1 MSNILKLV
9 RWGSTP
15 HGTFGELTL
24 PSGKKMYTVE
34 RPWVGNKRK
43 ESCFPAGCYPL
54 VEHTSPLMQS
64 LSRGKYQTAWM
75 VDNVPDRDYILIHV
89 ANTMLNLEGCI
100 GVGSDLGWVESPKGS
115 GPRWAVTGSSV
126 CVDTLMEE
134 LSARSEWIVDVRWAI
149 PEQ

>member
-24 PSGKKMYTVE
+24 PSGKKLYTIE
-34 RPWVGNKRK
+34 RPWEGNSNNI
-43 ESCFPAGCYPL
+43 SCIPAGCYPL
-54 VEHTSPLMQS
+54 VEHTSRKMQT

-75 VDNVPDRDYILIHV
+75 VSEVVGRTLILLHV
-89 ANTMLNLEGCI
+89 ANTMFNLEGCI
-100 GVGSDLGWVESPKGS
+100 GLGLGLGWIESPSGTGS
-115 GPRWAVTGSSV
+115 RWAVTQSSPAI
-126 CVDTLMEE
+126 DLLMEE
-134 LSARSEWIVDVRWAI
+134 LSARSEWVLDIRWAI